1 MKIKTLVVDDEPDV
15 TFTLKTTL
23 EPTGLFH
30 IDTFNEPSKALSNFR
45 PHTYD
50 LAILDI
56 MMPQMNGF
64 ELMREIKRVDE
75 SVKICL
81 LTALSEL
88 SEYAMDIK
96 KICPTLNRNCI
107 IKKPIENT
115 ALLKQLTQM
124 LNKNN

>member
-1 MKIKTLVVDDEPDV
+1 MEA
-15 TFTLKTTL
+15 
-23 EPTGLFH
+23 TGLFH

-64 ELMREIKRVDE
+64 ELMREIKKVDGRVK
-75 SVKICL
+75 VCL

-88 SEYAMDIK
+88 SEYSADIK
-96 KICPTLNRNCI
+96 EICPTLDRNYI
-107 IKKPIENT
+107 TLSLSKIPHY
-115 ALLKQLTQM
+115 
-124 LNKNN
+124 

>member
-23 EPTGLFH
+23 EATGLFH

-45 PHTYD
+45 PHIYD

-64 ELMREIKRVDE
+64 ELMREIKKVDE
-75 SVKICL
+75 SIKVCL

-88 SEYAMDIK
+88 SEYMADIK
-96 KICPTLNRNCI
+96 EICPTLDRNYI
-107 IKKPIENT
+107 IKKPIENI
-115 ALLKQLTQM
+115 ALLRQLKQI
-124 LNKNN
+124 LNQNN

>member
-1 MKIKTLVVDDEPDV
+1 MKIKTLVVDDESDG

-23 EPTGLFH
+23 EATGLFH

-64 ELMREIKRVDE
+64 ELMREIKKVDGRVK
-75 SVKICL
+75 VCL

-88 SEYAMDIK
+88 SEYSADIK
-96 KICPTLNRNCI
+96 EICPTLDRNYI

-115 ALLKQLTQM
+115 ALLKQLKQV
-124 LNKNN
+124 LRQNN